1 MRCWHSFSGVERPPL
16 APNIVRHE
24 QALADVQRRRI
35 ADSQVAIAAL
45 TLDSLACARERTQR
59 QRPSA
64 TPHCHPPLPIAV
76 RRSPD
81 RQRIGLF
88 VP

>member
-24 QALADVQRRRI
+24 PTLDVGQRLRI
-35 ADSQVAIAAL
+35 AEA
-45 TLDSLACARERTQR
+45 ACAREDAA
-59 QRPSA
+59 PAA
-64 TPHCHPPLPIAV
+64 THPPLPIAV
-76 RRSPD
+76 RRGPD